1 MLKMATSDN
10 ISLTKMATSDH
21 IYLSN
26 NAIFIITVLVS
37 LVNINFETD
46 TIGMVIPLFTSICV
60 KKVLCILRCY

>member
-37 LVNINFETD
+37 LVNINFETHCKKGLMHT
-46 TIGMVIPLFTSICV
+46 TILLTQSVW
-60 KKVLCILRCY
+60 